1 MDEKYRRQ
9 GVASEMLDFIREEAK
24 KKNYDKIELDMWE
37 FNENALKFYGAV
49 GFKTYRR
56 YMELDI

>member
-37 FNENALKFYGAV
+37 FNENALKFYEAV
-49 GFKTYRR
+49 GFRTYRR